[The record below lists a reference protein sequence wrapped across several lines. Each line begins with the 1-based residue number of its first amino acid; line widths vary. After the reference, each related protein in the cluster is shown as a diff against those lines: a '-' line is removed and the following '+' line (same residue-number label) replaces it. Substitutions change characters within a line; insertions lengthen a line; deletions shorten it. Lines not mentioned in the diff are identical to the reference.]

1 MKIIYNKFIPLK
13 GFKAMMLFGLL
24 FVRKGATMNEADMNH
39 EKIHAEQ
46 YREMTSTG
54 LLAAVLLSVFG
65 LWWTLLVAPL
75 AYYIW
80 YVVEWIVRL
89 AIIKDAHAAYRNIS
103 FEREAYAN
111 ETDLEYLSNRKGYAF
126 LDFFIH

>member
-24 FVRKGATMNEADMNH
+24 FVREGVTMSETDMNH
-39 EKIHAEQ
+39 EKIHAGQ
-46 YREMTSTG
+46 YREVTFTCF
-54 LLAAVLLSVFG
+54 LAAVLLSVFG
-65 LWWTLLVAPL
+65 LWWTLPVAPL
-75 AYYIW
+75 VYYIW

-89 AIIKDAHAAYRNIS
+89 AILKDAHAAYRAIC